1 MPAVQGPEFCPQHF
15 KINEPGE
22 AEICRGAG
30 DLAKVTPRSVSGEGS
45 QELWN
50 PVEKYQSEVSLLE
63 DTWEFYQERI
73 RAQVSR
79 IPSSDKLGLGGL
91 LM

>member
-30 DLAKVTPRSVSGEGS
+30 DLAKVTPGSVSGEGLRS
-45 QELWN
+45 CGTQLKSTKVKSACLRTHGN
-50 PVEKYQSEVSLLE
+50 S
-63 DTWEFYQERI
+63 I
-73 RAQVSR
+73 RKGFGPRFPGFHLQTSW
-79 IPSSDKLGLGGL
+79 GLGAC
-91 LM
+91 